1 MTLSRGMTAA
11 VADGETVSRIGDRM
25 TDKSTPPDD
34 IAVRHWIGPEAF
46 EHWAELRNWIEEYYP
61 SVFAPEWLYGGKKRG
76 WTLRYKKTKA
86 FCTLLPEY
94 RLFSAVVVMGRAER
108 EKFEERRYVW
118 RSPLVKL
125 YDEAK
130 TYIDGKWLTVGISSA
145 DDLQDVRELLTMKR
159 PPPPRH

>member
-1 MTLSRGMTAA
+1 MRLSRAMTAA
-11 VADGETVSRIGDRM
+11 AADGDAVPHIGDRI
-25 TDKSTPPDD
+25 TDKSAPPDN
-34 IAVRHWIGPEAF
+34 IAVRDWIGAEAF
-46 EHWAELRNWIEEYYP
+46 EHWTELQNWIEEYYP

-94 RLFSAVVVMGRAER
+94 KLFSAVVVMGRAER
-108 EKFEERRYVW
+108 EKVEERRYVW
-118 RSPLVKL
+118 RAQLVKL

-130 TYIDGKWLTVGISSA
+130 TYIDGKWLIVAISSP

-159 PPPPRH
+159 PPPPRG